1 MFSVAEFVLGRR
13 EMIEKVVKIY
23 DVTLRDGTQGEN
35 IAFSIQDKLRIAS
48 KLDEL
53 GIHYIEGGWPGSN
66 ERDEGFFKEAKKLR
80 LNKSKIAAFGSTR
93 RVDKKCDE
101 DGNIQSLLDSETPVV
116 TIVGKSWD
124 FHVKEALKISLEE
137 NLGIIHDSISYL
149 KKRVDEVF
157 FDAEHFFDGYK
168 RNPEYALKA
177 LKAAFDAGADSL
189 VLCDTNGGTLPWE
202 IESILREV
210 ISKLQNPP
218 LGIHT
223 HNDGEVGVANT
234 LYAVRLGV
242 GQVQGTMNGY
252 GERCGNAN
260 LCSIIPNLKLKLGIN
275 CIDDDELRKLYEVS
289 HFIHELTN
297 LPPIKKL
304 PFIGESAFAH
314 KGGLHVSA
322 VMKKSETY
330 EHINPEI
337 VGNRRRVLVSDL
349 SGKSNIIYKAKE
361 LGIDLDPSDKKVQKI
376 LNELKKLENQ
386 GYEFEGADASFE
398 LLIRKT
404 LGQYR
409 KHFELKGATIII
421 EKHRDD
427 EEPISEA
434 TVIVEVDGVLEHTA
448 ASGNGPVNALDNALR
463 KALEKF
469 YPALKEVKL
478 KDYRVRVVST
488 GKGTDAVVR
497 VLIESG
503 DGENDWGTVGVS
515 ENIVEASWKALVD
528 SIDYKLLKDEAKR
541 AAKARG

>member
-1 MFSVAEFVLGRR
+1 
-13 EMIEKVVKIY
+13 MIERVVKIY

-35 IAFSIQDKLRIAS
+35 IAFSIQDKIRIAH

-66 ERDEGFFKEAKKLR
+66 ERDEGFFKAAKR
-80 LNKSKIAAFGSTR
+80 LNLIKSKIAAFGSTR
-93 RVDKKCDE
+93 RVDKKCEE
-101 DGNIQSLLDSETPVV
+101 DINIRSLLEAETPVV

-124 FHVKEALKISLEE
+124 FHVKEALRISLEE
-137 NLGIIHDSISYL
+137 NLEIIYDSISYL
-149 KKRVDEVF
+149 KDRVDEVF

-168 RNPEYALKA
+168 RNPEYALSA
-177 LKAAFDAGADSL
+177 LKTALDAGADSL

-202 IESILREV
+202 VETIINEV
-210 ISKLQNPP
+210 NLKLDHPP

-223 HNDGEVGVANT
+223 HNDGELGVANS

-275 CIDDDELRKLYEVS
+275 CIDNDEVKKLYEVS

-304 PFIGESAFAH
+304 PFVGESAFAH

-322 VMKKSETY
+322 VMRKSETY

-349 SGKSNIIYKAKE
+349 SGRSNIIYKAKE
-361 LGIDLDPSDKKVQKI
+361 LGIELDPHDKKVQKI
-376 LNELKKLENQ
+376 LNELKKLENE

-398 LLIRKT
+398 LLVRKI
-404 LGQYR
+404 LGQYK
-409 KHFELKGATIII
+409 KHFELKDARIIV

-427 EEPISEA
+427 IDSISEA
-434 TVIVEVDGVLEHTA
+434 TVIVEVDGVTEHTA

-463 KALEKF
+463 KALENF
-469 YPALKEVKL
+469 YPTLKDVKL

-515 ENIVEASWKALVD
+515 ENIVEASWKAMVD
-528 SIDYKLLKDEAKR
+528 SIDYKLFKEEAKR
-541 AAKARG
+541 ASKARG

>member
-1 MFSVAEFVLGRR
+1 MTER
-13 EMIEKVVKIY
+13 MVKIY

-35 IAFSIQDKLRIAS
+35 ISFSIHDKIRIAS
-48 KLDEL
+48 KLDEM

-93 RVDKKCDE
+93 RAGQKCHV
-101 DGNIQSLLDSETPVV
+101 DGNIQSLLEAETPVV

-124 FHVKEALKISLEE
+124 FHVREALRISLEE
-137 NLGIIHDSISYL
+137 NLEIIHDSISYL
-149 KKRVDEVF
+149 KERVDEVF

-168 RNPEYALKA
+168 KNPEYALAA
-177 LKAAFDAGADSL
+177 LKAALDGGADTL

-202 IESILREV
+202 VESTVREV
-210 ISKLQNPP
+210 NLKLGNPS

-223 HNDGEVGVANT
+223 HNDGELGVANT
-234 LYAVRLGV
+234 LYAVLG
-242 GQVQGTMNGY
+242 GASQVQGTMNGY

-275 CIDDDELRKLYEVS
+275 SISDEGLKKLYEVS

-297 LPPIKKL
+297 LPPIKNR
-304 PFIGESAFAH
+304 PFVGESAFAH

-322 VMKKSETY
+322 VMKNAETY
-330 EHINPEI
+330 EHINPEVI
-337 VGNRRRVLVSDL
+337 GNRRRVLVSDL
-349 SGKSNIIYKAKE
+349 SGRSNILYKAKE
-361 LGIDLDPSDKKVQKI
+361 LGIELDPNDKKVQKI
-376 LNELKKLENQ
+376 LSELKKLENQ

-404 LGQYR
+404 LGQYK
-409 KHFELKGATIII
+409 KHFELKGARIIV
-421 EKHRDD
+421 EKHKDD

-434 TVIVEVDGVLEHTA
+434 TVIVQVDGITEHTA
-448 ASGNGPVNALDNALR
+448 AIGNGPVNALDNALR

-488 GKGTDAVVR
+488 LQGTDAVVR

-503 DGENDWGTVGVS
+503 DGESDWSTVGVS
-515 ENIVEASWKALVD
+515 ENIVEASWKAMVD

>member
-1 MFSVAEFVLGRR
+1 MTERT
-13 EMIEKVVKIY
+13 VKIY

-35 IAFSIQDKLRIAS
+35 ISFSVQDKLHIAY

-53 GIHYIEGGWPGSN
+53 GMHYIEGGWPGSN
-66 ERDEGFFKEAKKLR
+66 ERDEGFFKEAKKLK

-93 RVDKKCDE
+93 RADKKCSE
-101 DGNIQSLLDSETPVV
+101 DGNVQALLHAETPVV

-137 NLGIIHDSISYL
+137 NLEIIHDSVSYL

-168 RNPEYALKA
+168 RNPEYTLRAI
-177 LKAAFDAGADSL
+177 KAALNAGADCL
-189 VLCDTNGGTLPWE
+189 VLCDTNGGALPWE
-202 IESILREV
+202 IESTIANV
-210 ISKLQNPP
+210 ISKLGNPP

-223 HNDGEVGVANT
+223 HNDGELGVANT

-260 LCSIIPNLKLKLGIN
+260 LCSIIPNLKIKLGIN
-275 CIDDDELRKLYEVS
+275 CISDDEIKRLYEVS

-304 PFIGESAFAH
+304 PFVGESAFAH

-322 VMKKSETY
+322 VMRKSETY
-330 EHINPEI
+330 EHINPEV
-337 VGNRRRVLVSDL
+337 VGNRRRILVSDL
-349 SGKSNIIYKAKE
+349 SGRSNILYKAKE
-361 LGIDLDPSDKKVQKI
+361 LGIELDPNDKNVQKI

-398 LLIRKT
+398 LLVRKI
-404 LGQYR
+404 LGQYK
-409 KHFELKGATIII
+409 KHFELKGARIIV
-421 EKHRDD
+421 EKHRDE

-434 TVIVEVDGVLEHTA
+434 TVIVQADGVTEHTA
-448 ASGNGPVNALDNALR
+448 AIGNGPVNALDNALR

-469 YPALKEVKL
+469 YPALREIKL

-488 GKGTDAVVR
+488 GKGTDALVR

-503 DGENDWGTVGVS
+503 DGESDWGTVGVS

>member
-1 MFSVAEFVLGRR
+1 MKDR
-13 EMIEKVVKIY
+13 IVKIY

-35 IAFSIQDKLRIAS
+35 ISFSIEDKLRIAS

-66 ERDEGFFKEAKKLR
+66 DRDEGFFKEAKKLR
-80 LNKSKIAAFGSTR
+80 LNKSRIAAFGSTR
-93 RVDKKCDE
+93 RANKKCDE
-101 DGNIQSLLDSETPVV
+101 DENIQSLLRAETPVV

-124 FHVKEALKISLEE
+124 FHVREALRISLEE
-137 NLGIIHDSISYL
+137 NLEIIHDSVSYL
-149 KKRVDEVF
+149 KERVDEVF

-168 RNPEYALKA
+168 RNQEYALAAIKTA
-177 LKAAFDAGADSL
+177 LDAGADVA

-202 IESILREV
+202 VESTIRDV
-210 ISKLQNPP
+210 NQKLGNPP

-242 GQVQGTMNGY
+242 NQVQGTINGY

-260 LCSIIPNLKLKLGIN
+260 LCSIIPNLKLKLGIG
-275 CIDDDELRKLYEVS
+275 CISEDELRRLYDVS

-297 LPPIKKL
+297 LPPIKHR
-304 PFIGESAFAH
+304 PFVGESAFAH

-322 VMKKSETY
+322 VMRKSETY
-330 EHINPEI
+330 EHINPEV
-337 VGNRRRVLVSDL
+337 VGNKRRVLVSDL
-349 SGKSNIIYKAKE
+349 SGRSNILYKAKE
-361 LGIDLDPSDKKVQKI
+361 LGIELDPNDKRVQRI
-376 LNELKKLENQ
+376 LTELKKLENQ

-404 LGQYR
+404 LGEYKR
-409 KHFELKGATIII
+409 HFELKGARIIV

-434 TVIVEVDGVLEHTA
+434 TVIVQVDGVTEHTA
-448 ASGNGPVNALDNALR
+448 AIGNGPVNALDNALR

-488 GKGTDAVVR
+488 GKATDAVVR

-503 DGENDWGTVGVS
+503 DGESTWSTVGVS
-515 ENIVEASWKALVD
+515 ENIVEASWKAMVD

-541 AAKARG
+541 AKRAR

>member
-1 MFSVAEFVLGRR
+1 MTERL
-13 EMIEKVVKIY
+13 VKIY

-35 IAFSIQDKLRIAS
+35 ISFSVNDKLRIAS
-48 KLDEL
+48 KLDEV
-53 GIHYIEGGWPGSN
+53 GVHYIEGGWPGSN
-66 ERDEGFFKEAKKLR
+66 ERDEGFFQEAKKLR
-80 LNKSKIAAFGSTR
+80 LSKSRIAAFGSTR
-93 RVDKKCDE
+93 RADKKCPE
-101 DGNIQSLLDSETPVV
+101 DGNIKSLLEAETPVV

-124 FHVKEALKISLEE
+124 FHVKEALRISLEE
-137 NLGIIHDSISYL
+137 NLEIISDSISYL
-149 KKRVDEVF
+149 KERVDEVF

-168 RNPEYALKA
+168 RNSEYALAA
-177 LKAAFDAGADSL
+177 LKAALDGGADAL

-202 IESILREV
+202 VECTVRDVNL
-210 ISKLQNPP
+210 KLGNPS

-223 HNDGEVGVANT
+223 HNDGELGVANT
-234 LYAVRLGV
+234 LYAVIG
-242 GQVQGTMNGY
+242 GASQVQGTMNGY

-275 CIDDDELRKLYEVS
+275 SIRDDELKKLYEVS

-297 LPPIKKL
+297 LPPIKNR
-304 PFIGESAFAH
+304 PFVGESAFAH

-322 VMKKSETY
+322 VMKKAETY

-349 SGKSNIIYKAKE
+349 SGRSNIIYKAKE
-361 LGIDLDPSDKKVQKI
+361 VGIELEPNDKRVQKI
-376 LNELKKLENQ
+376 LSELKKLENQ

-398 LLIRKT
+398 LLVRKA
-404 LGQYR
+404 LGEYR
-409 KHFELKGATIII
+409 KHFELKGARIIV
-421 EKHRDD
+421 EKRKDD

-434 TVIVEVDGVLEHTA
+434 TVIVQVDGVTEHTA
-448 ASGNGPVNALDNALR
+448 AVGNGPVNALDNALR

-469 YPALKEVKL
+469 YPALKDVKL

-488 GKGTDAVVR
+488 LKGTDAVVR

-503 DGENDWGTVGVS
+503 DGEIDWSTVGVS
-515 ENIVEASWKALVD
+515 ENIVEASWKAMVD

>member
-1 MFSVAEFVLGRR
+1 MTER
-13 EMIEKVVKIY
+13 IVKIY

-35 IAFSIQDKLRIAS
+35 IAFSVQDKIRIAY

-66 ERDEGFFKEAKKLR
+66 ERDEGFFKEAKRLK

-93 RVDKKCDE
+93 RADKSCDI
-101 DGNIQSLLDSETPVV
+101 DGNIQALLHAETPVV

-124 FHVKEALKISLEE
+124 FHVKEALKIPLEE
-137 NLGIIHDSISYL
+137 NLEIIHDSISYL
-149 KKRVDEVF
+149 KERVNEVF

-168 RNPEYALKA
+168 RNPEYTIRAI
-177 LKAAFDAGADSL
+177 KAALDAGADCL

-202 IESILREV
+202 IESTIRDV
-210 ISKLQNPP
+210 ISRLGNPH

-223 HNDGEVGVANT
+223 HNDSELGVANT

-242 GQVQGTMNGY
+242 CQVQGTINGY

-260 LCSIIPNLKLKLGIN
+260 LCSIIPNLKIKLGIN
-275 CIDDDELRKLYEVS
+275 CISDDEIKRLYEVS

-304 PFIGESAFAH
+304 PFVGESAFAH

-322 VMKKSETY
+322 VMRKSETY
-330 EHINPEI
+330 EHINPEF

-349 SGKSNIIYKAKE
+349 SGKSNILYKAKE
-361 LGIDLDPSDKKVQKI
+361 LGIELDPNDKNVQRI

-398 LLIRKT
+398 LLIRKI
-404 LGQYR
+404 LGQYK
-409 KHFELKGATIII
+409 KHFELKGARIIV

-434 TVIVEVDGVLEHTA
+434 TVIVQVDGVTEHTA
-448 ASGNGPVNALDNALR
+448 AIGNGPVNALDNALR

-469 YPALKEVKL
+469 YPVLREIKL

-488 GKGTDAVVR
+488 GKGTDALVR

-503 DGENDWGTVGVS
+503 DGESNWGTVGVS